1 MNIKIL
7 IEMMTAVAVHIPTPS
22 LDIYLANQSSHPLL
36 MYRTLLNL
44 GEPCIVGIAVRA
56 LMVHEVEWRLS
67 LLLTVIAQDHL
78 QCCTSCQTTQ

>member
-1 MNIKIL
+1 LGQHEICD
-7 IEMMTAVAVHIPTPS
+7 VHESTS
-22 LDIYLANQSSHPLL
+22 LRLWYLTNQSSHPLL
-36 MYRTLLNL
+36 MYKTLLNL
-44 GEPCIVGIAVRA
+44 GEPCVVGIAVRA